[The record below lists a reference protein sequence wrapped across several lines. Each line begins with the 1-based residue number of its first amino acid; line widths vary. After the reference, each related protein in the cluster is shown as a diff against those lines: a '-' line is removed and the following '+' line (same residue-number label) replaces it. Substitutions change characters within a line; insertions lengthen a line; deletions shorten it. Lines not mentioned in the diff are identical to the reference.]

1 MTKVSILTPCYNV
14 KSEYLSQCFDSLLS
28 QTLKEIEI
36 ICIDDGST
44 DDTGRRLD
52 AYAKRDARIKVIHKP
67 NSGYGDSMNL
77 GLSHCKGEYVGIVE
91 PDDWVEPDMF
101 EVLYRTAEKNK
112 LDLAHCCHFES
123 RRGQKEIAVLDDW
136 IPKNVVLNPLIDKSV
151 FMLAPAI
158 WCSLVRRQ
166 ILHENGIKFLP
177 TPGASFQDTS
187 YAFKLR
193 ACARRFMFIDRC
205 LHHYRIN
212 EGSSVSSVNSEQK
225 AFCVCLEYDE
235 IFKFAKRNSEN
246 FRQLKTILPVME
258 NGCYIWNINHLR
270 GELRYCFVKK
280 WQQELLDRIDAG
292 EIDLVAL
299 PSAER
304 NLLENIAYSADE
316 WFDKQYPKERTV
328 APAAY
333 RKKISVVITMY
344 KNAATIEKAIRSV
357 TNQGYSNLEII
368 CVDDV
373 SPDACAKIAQRV
385 AKHDKR
391 VKVIKRKENGG
402 RSACRNTGIDAATG
416 DSIMFVDGDDE
427 LLPHA
432 IESLAAAFDNHVD
445 AVFSSCRCAYEG
457 GPELY
462 GHYPASDAVY
472 YTIPGTD
479 RHQISKHEIFKL
491 HCSTSAKLFRLKHI
505 KDAQLRFPV
514 GYLFEDSL
522 FTWSYFSLFRKVSFL
537 SKPVYL
543 YWRHKSSI
551 MTDLLDKPENK
562 AIQHISVLRRY
573 LEFLDDRKILKS
585 FSVQLPAL
593 VEAIFWFSFDQ
604 CAKWEQAEAVAV
616 AAKMLHE
623 FKINCTSDVLKRI
636 FNGELNTFFLE
647 DKKTT
652 CPAEDRLQPKVDER
666 YAHRIVK
673 VALRIDEATRKA
685 FPLGDTKLRRFAR
698 FVWDRTLGKFE

>member
-101 EVLYRTAEKNK
+101 KILYETAEENN
-112 LDLAHCCHFES
+112 LDLVRCCHYES
-123 RRGQKEIAVLDDW
+123 RFGQKEIPILDDW
-136 IPKNVVLNPLIDKSV
+136 VPKNVVLNPLVDKGV
-151 FMLAPAI
+151 FFQQPGI
-158 WCSLVRRQ
+158 WISIVRRKML
-166 ILHENGIKFLP
+166 IANDVRFLS
-177 TPGASFQDTS
+177 TPGASFQDMS
-187 YAFKLR
+187 YGFKMK
-193 ACARRFMFIDRC
+193 ACARRFMLIDKC
-205 LHHYRIN
+205 LHHYRIH
-212 EGSSVSSVNSEQK
+212 EGSSVASVCSEQK
-225 AFCVCLEYDE
+225 AFCVCFEFDE
-235 IFKFAKRNSEN
+235 IHKFAKKHPEYFAS
-246 FRQLKTILPVME
+246 LKNVLPVME
-258 NGCYIWNINHLR
+258 KGCYLWNTERLQ
-270 GELRYCFVKK
+270 GELRYRFVKK

-292 EIDLVAL
+292 EIDLTAL
-299 PSAER
+299 PPAER
-304 NLLENIAYSADE
+304 EFLENIAYAADE

-328 APAAY
+328 VSAAY

-344 KNAATIEKAIRSV
+344 KNATTIEKAIRSV

-368 CVDDV
+368 CVDDA
-373 SPDACAKIAQRV
+373 SPDTCAKIAQRV
-385 AKHDKR
+385 SKHDKR
-391 VKVIKRKENGG
+391 VKVIKRNENGG
-402 RSACRNTGIDAATG
+402 LSACRNTGIDAATG

-457 GPELY
+457 GSELY

-472 YTIPGTD
+472 YAIPGTD
-479 RHQISKHEIFKL
+479 RHQISKHEICKL
-491 HCSTSAKLFRLKHI
+491 HCSAWAKLFRLKHI
-505 KDAQLRFPV
+505 KDARLRFPV

-522 FTWSYFSLFRKVSFL
+522 FTRAYFTLFRKVSFL
-537 SKPVYL
+537 RRPVYL

-551 MTDLLDKPENK
+551 MTDLLGKPENR
-562 AIQHISVLRRY
+562 AIQHIYVLREY

-593 VEAIFWFSFDQ
+593 VEQVFWFSFDQ

-616 AAKMLHE
+616 AAKMLHD